1 MEKQG
6 SILDTVKF
14 PTRIIIQRI
23 SLTPAGLGALAQ
35 DGELTAAGDVACE
48 LEAGGQVIARGK
60 IVRRRGGY
68 FFKVRETGKE
78 GTT

>member
-14 PTRIIIQRI
+14 PTRIIVQRI
-23 SLTPAGLGALAQ
+23 ALTPAGLGALAQ
-35 DGELTAAGDVACE
+35 DGELAAEGGVTCE

-68 FFKVRETGKE
+68 FFKVRETGE
-78 GTT
+78 EETT